1 MTIRKGQ
8 DWGEQVEAPADLLVF
23 ADDPSAN
30 THLNEV
36 FVNGNMAPPI
46 AVLKSNLARTLG
58 LSGATINK
66 TNMLHTKF
74 DLVEANYVMASSLS
88 GKMHFLGNAVIRNN
102 WLRGPITGVF
112 NSSFIKSWDCAPRA
126 HPNDSKLDVVSI
138 DQSMNVRQRLTA
150 KRLVKLGSH
159 LPHPKISYKQVESF
173 KIDLEERAH
182 LFVDSIDLGMVKHCD
197 FRLIS
202 DAVSLYW

>member
-8 DWGEQVEAPADLLVF
+8 DWGEQVEAPIDLLVF

-30 THLNEV
+30 TYLNKV
-36 FVNGNMAPPI
+36 FANGNEAPPI

-58 LSGATINK
+58 LSGATLNETK
-66 TNMLHTKF
+66 MLHTKF
-74 DLVEANYVMASSLS
+74 DLVEVNYVLVSAVTE
-88 GKMHFLGNAVIRNN
+88 KMHFLGSAIIRNN
-102 WLRGPITGVF
+102 WLRGAITGVF
-112 NSSFIKSWDCAPRA
+112 NSSFIRNWDCAPKA
-126 HPNDSKLDVVSI
+126 HPNDSKLDVLSI
-138 DQSMNVRQRLTA
+138 DQSMNIRQRLTA

-159 LPHPKISYKQVESF
+159 LPHPKISYKQAESF
-173 KIDLEERAH
+173 KIDLEEPAH
-182 LFVDSIDLGMVKHCD
+182 LFVDTTDLGMVKHCD

>member
-8 DWGEQVEAPADLLVF
+8 DWGEQLEAPADLLVF

-30 THLNEV
+30 TYLNEV
-36 FVNGNMAPPI
+36 FANGNMAPPI

-58 LSGATINK
+58 LSGASIKKPT
-66 TNMLHTKF
+66 MLHTKF
-74 DLVEANYVMASSLS
+74 DLVEVDYVLVSAVT
-88 GKMHFLGNAVIRNN
+88 GKMHFLGNAVIRNG

-112 NSSFIKSWDCAPRA
+112 NSSFIGTWDCAPKA
-126 HPNDSKLDVVSI
+126 HPNDSKIDVVSI

-150 KRLVKLGSH
+150 KRLLKLGYH
-159 LPHPKISYKQVESF
+159 LPHPKISYKQAESF
-173 KIDLEERAH
+173 TIDLEEPAH
-182 LFVDSIDLGMVKHCD
+182 LFVDTTDLGMVKHCD
-197 FRLIS
+197 FRVIS

>member
-1 MTIRKGQ
+1 MTIRKGK
-8 DWGEQVEAPADLLVF
+8 DWGEQVEAPTDLLVF
-23 ADDPSAN
+23 ADDPSADAY
-30 THLNEV
+30 LNEV
-36 FVNGNMAPPI
+36 FANGNMASPI

-58 LSGATINK
+58 LSGATINE

-74 DLVEANYVMASSLS
+74 DLVEVNYVSVSAVTE
-88 GKMHFLGNAVIRNN
+88 KMHFLGNAVIRND

-112 NSSFIKSWDCAPRA
+112 NSSFIGSWDCAPKA

-138 DQSMNVRQRLTA
+138 DQSMNIRQRLTA

-159 LPHPKISYKQVESF
+159 LPHPKISYKQAESF
-173 KIDLEERAH
+173 TIDLEEPAR
-182 LFVDSIDLGMVKHCD
+182 LFVDAMDLGMVKHCD
-197 FRLIS
+197 FRVIS

>member
-74 DLVEANYVMASSLS
+74 DLVEANYVLASSLS
-88 GKMHFLGNAVIRNN
+88 GKMHFLGNAVIRNG
-102 WLRGPITGVF
+102 WLRGAITGVF
-112 NSSFIKSWDCAPRA
+112 NSSFIESWDCAPKA

-159 LPHPKISYKQVESF
+159 LPHPKISYMQAESF
-173 KIDLEERAH
+173 KIDLEEPAH

>member
-8 DWGEQVEAPADLLVF
+8 DWGEQVDAPADLLVF

-30 THLNEV
+30 AYLNEV
-36 FVNGNMAPPI
+36 FVNGNMASPI

-58 LSGATINK
+58 LSGATINE

-74 DLVEANYVMASSLS
+74 DLVEVDYVLVSAVTE
-88 GKMHFLGNAVIRNN
+88 KIHFLGSAIIRNY

-112 NSSFIKSWDCAPRA
+112 NSSFIGSWDCAPKA

-138 DQSMNVRQRLTA
+138 DKSIKIRKRLTA
-150 KRLVKLGSH
+150 KRQVKLGYH
-159 LPHPKISYKQVESF
+159 LPHPKISYKQAESF
-173 KIDLEERAH
+173 KVDLEEPAR
-182 LFVDSIDLGMVKHCD
+182 LFVDAMDLGMVKHCD
-197 FRLIS
+197 FRVIS

>member
-1 MTIRKGQ
+1 MTIRKGK

-30 THLNEV
+30 SYLNEV

-58 LSGATINK
+58 LSGASLKKPT
-66 TNMLHTKF
+66 MLHTKF
-74 DLVEANYVMASSLS
+74 DLVEVDYVLVSAVT
-88 GKMHFLGNAVIRNN
+88 GKMHFLGNAVIRNG
-102 WLRGPITGVF
+102 WLRGAITGVF
-112 NSSFIKSWDCAPRA
+112 NSSFIGTWDCAPKA
-126 HPNDSKLDVVSI
+126 HPNDAKLDVVSI

-159 LPHPKISYKQVESF
+159 LPHPKISYKQAESF
-173 KIDLEERAH
+173 KVDLEEPAR
-182 LFVDSIDLGMVKHCD
+182 LFVDAMDLGMVKHCD
-197 FRLIS
+197 FRVIS